1 MRVAEYACSRL
12 YDQQYGHGA
21 SAREGSAGAGN
32 NRPCSRVYE
41 QTVAKNGARS
51 DARNAGGGR
60 GRRGPGSWPPR
71 DVGREATRCW
81 RLACAPGGAGGRPGG
96 RACDEWSMRVLLCV
110 KKSNYICAVSVDG
123 GGRAFEPLSE
133 ALTDPWG
140 HALKMSTVRTARN
153 C

>member
-1 MRVAEYACSRL
+1 MVQARAEQRRSGQQQAVQQGNTSRQWQKTARAVTRVMPAAAE
-12 YDQQYGHGA
+12 D
-21 SAREGSAGAGN
+21 GAG
-32 NRPCSRVYE
+32 RDG
-41 QTVAKNGARS
+41 Q
-51 DARNAGGGR
+51 
-60 GRRGPGSWPPR
+60 PR
-71 DVGREATRCW
+71 HVGHEATRCW

-153 C
+153 WLANEV